1 MNTHR
6 RTTWSWSLLL
16 LAALAGCSGRAGG
29 EPPAFMDRL
38 QVPVGFTIAAYHAD
52 VPNARA
58 LARGDQGTIFV
69 GSRGEGVVYALRD
82 EDGDQVADRR
92 WIIARGLEMPTG
104 LAFRDGDLYVSEV
117 SRVLRLRGIE
127 QKLDRPPR
135 PEVVRDDFPADRHHG
150 WKYLRFGPDGLLY
163 VPIGAPCNICD
174 EDGYAVITRL
184 DPDGTGR
191 EVVAR
196 GVRNTVGF
204 DFHPDTGQLWF
215 TDNGRD
221 WLGDDLPPDEL
232 NCAPRTGLHFG
243 YPFCHGGT
251 VADPDFGDQRACD
264 EFTPPV
270 QQLGAHVAALG
281 MRFYTGGMFPP
292 EYRGR
297 VFIAEHGSWNRS
309 EPVGYR
315 VTMVTLEDGRAVAY
329 EPFATG
335 WLDGD
340 TVHGRP
346 ADVLVMPDGALLV
359 SDDHAGVVYR
369 IFFASP

>member
-1 MNTHR
+1 MSTPARPH
-6 RTTWSWSLLL
+6 L
-16 LAALAGCSGRAGG
+16 LAACGLLVALAGCSHGAQG
-29 EPPAFMDRL
+29 EATAFLADLRVPP
-38 QVPVGFTIAAYHAD
+38 GFTIALYHAD

-82 EDGDQVADRR
+82 EDQDQVADRR
-92 WIIARGLEMPTG
+92 WVIASGLEMPTG
-104 LAFRDGDLYVSEV
+104 LAFRDGDLYISEV
-117 SRVLRLRGIE
+117 SRILRLRGIE
-127 QKLDRPPR
+127 SSLDQPPP

-174 EDGYAVITRL
+174 EPGYAVITRL

-191 EVVAR
+191 EVFAS
-196 GVRNTVGF
+196 GIRNTVGF
-204 DFHPDTGQLWF
+204 DFDPDTGDLWF

-232 NCAPRTGLHFG
+232 NHAPRAGLHFG
-243 YPFCHGGT
+243 YPYCHGGF
-251 VADPDFGDQRACD
+251 VSDPDFGGDHPCD

-270 QQLGAHVAALG
+270 QPLGAHVAALG
-281 MRFYTGGMFPP
+281 MRFYSGSMFPP

-309 EPVGYR
+309 TKVGYR
-315 VTMVTLEDGRAVAY
+315 VSMVTLADGQAVAY
-329 EPFATG
+329 EPFADG

-359 SDDHAGVVYR
+359 SDDHAGMVYR
-369 IFFASP
+369 ISYAGR